1 MNGKKK
7 QTWVIDRIE
16 NGIAVLI
23 ADEDERSLETN
34 LTSLPSGSQHGSVLR
49 VIESRGQPVWSSAVL
64 AETLRAERLESAQI
78 VLDGLRKGDPG
89 GDVVL

>member
-23 ADEDERSLETN
+23 ADEDERSLETS
-34 LTSLPSGSQHGSVLR
+34 LPSLPSGSQHGSVLR

-64 AETLRAERLESAQI
+64 AEDLRAERLESAQI
-78 VLDGLRKGDPG
+78 VLDRLRKGDPG